1 MGGTHVEGLG
11 GPRGSEKEERGVQV
25 VKKVGFG
32 AGQQGGAG
40 FKSQPLQSIT

>member
-1 MGGTHVEGLG
+1 MWKVWESKRLREGGG
-11 GPRGSEKEERGVQV
+11 GVQV